1 MTMNKLLPPLLS
13 PRLRN
18 ISAFVCRD
26 YLKRHVTTSPA
37 FDSDKSREVEDFG
50 TYNVILPEEPF
61 VWGVSHITQRPVPSH
76 IVRPKYA
83 VQHDPSMSSETDH
96 EQQYEGDGRITLGS
110 IEEKRMRA
118 AATLAKNVRQYA
130 GSLVQVRFIN
140 VHDADAR

>member
-1 MTMNKLLPPLLS
+1 MIMNKLLPPLLS

-18 ISAFVCRD
+18 ISAVVCRS

-37 FDSDKSREVEDFG
+37 FDSDESREVEDFG
-50 TYNVILPEEPF
+50 TYNIILPEEPF
-61 VWGVSHITQRPVPSH
+61 VWGVSHITRRPVPSH

-110 IEEKRMRA
+110 IDEKRMRA

-140 VHDADAR
+140 VYNVDTR